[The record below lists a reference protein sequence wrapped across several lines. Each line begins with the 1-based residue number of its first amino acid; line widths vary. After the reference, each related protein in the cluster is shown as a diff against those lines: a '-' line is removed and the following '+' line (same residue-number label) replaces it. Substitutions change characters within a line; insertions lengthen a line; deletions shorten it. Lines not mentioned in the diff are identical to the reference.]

1 MKKKDLWMAQIAN
14 VRYSQTKMADIYRK
28 VKKNVIEK
36 GFVEEIDWQNDVSFS
51 QITESDFLRE
61 AGWVILSSGMRE
73 TIIRRKFLGISTAFF
88 EWESAEKIVQNKERC
103 LNAAMQHFGHFK
115 KISAIIQIA
124 KHVFGNGFDIVCKAI
139 QAQGIQY
146 IMKLPYMGPATSY
159 HFAKNIGLHVAK
171 PDRHLRRIAEVL
183 GYYSPQ
189 LMCADIAT
197 MTGDKIPV
205 IDLVFWRFATLDR
218 NYLSYFL
225 NSI

>member
-1 MKKKDLWMAQIAN
+1 MAQIAN
-14 VRYSQTKMADIYRK
+14 RRYSQTKMADIYRE
-28 VKKNVIEK
+28 VKKAVVEK
-36 GFVEEIDWQNDVSFS
+36 GFVAEINWQNEVSFS

-88 EWESAEKIVQNKERC
+88 EWESAEKIARNKDKC
-103 LNAAMQHFGHFK
+103 LNAAMQHFRHFK

-124 KHVFGNGFDIVCKAI
+124 KHVFENGFDIVCKAI
-139 QAQGIQY
+139 QAQDIQY
-146 IMKLPYMGPATSY
+146 IMKFPYMGPATSY
-159 HFAKNIGLHVAK
+159 HFAKNIGLNVAK
-171 PDRHLRRIAEVL
+171 PDRHLRRIAEAL
-183 GYYSPQ
+183 GYSSPG
-189 LMCADIAT
+189 LMCTDIAK
-197 MTGDKIPV
+197 MTGEKIPV